1 MFSGEVAFQ
10 SSTLTQ
16 AFSLPI
22 GEQHQLRLLTK
33 ADADELFALIEANR
47 AYLKRWLSWLDTTQT
62 VDDTRHFIQLT
73 RDRYQDKQ
81 GFAAALCY
89 HQKIVGIAGLNGI
102 DWADRRSSIGYWI
115 AERYQGKGLITNACK
130 AILNHAF
137 SELNLNRIEILCAAE
152 NTRSQAVPK
161 RLGCTYEGTL
171 RDAQWLNDH
180 FVNHQIY
187 SILQRDWCSSPEK

>member
-10 SSTLTQ
+10 PSMRAQ
-16 AFSLPI
+16 RFSLPI
-22 GEQHQLRLLTK
+22 SEHYQLRLLTS
-33 ADADELFALIEANR
+33 ADADELFALIAANR
-47 AYLKRWLSWLDTTQT
+47 TYLQRWLSWLDTTQT

-102 DWADRRSSIGYWI
+102 NWADKRSSIGYWI
-115 AERYQGKGLITNACK
+115 AESYQGKGIITNACK
-130 AILNHAF
+130 AIINHAF

-152 NTRSQAVPK
+152 NIRSQAIPK
-161 RLGCTYEGTL
+161 RLGFTYEGTL
-171 RDAQWLNDH
+171 REAQWLNTR
-180 FVNHQIY
+180 FVDHQIY
-187 SILQRDWCSSPEK
+187 SILQPDWNLPSG